1 MKIRG
6 KNQVLRALLRNYV
19 DPSDPK
25 SVKIGLY
32 GEIITIDSPNYTE
45 KDLQYSFNKLMEADI
60 HGK

>member
-1 MKIRG
+1 M
-6 KNQVLRALLRNYV
+6 LRALLRNYV